1 MTGPGIGSFAQ
12 LITVI
17 VIFLVVLF
25 LAWLATRFVSRIGGA
40 GVSAGGNLEIVE
52 AIRISQTQVVEILRV
67 GERYVAVAVSRDHV
81 DALGEWSREE
91 LGLKEREDV
100 QAAGGRPW
108 KDGFQQ
114 ILDKVTGK
122 KNEEL

>member
-1 MTGPGIGSFAQ
+1 M
-12 LITVI
+12 
-17 VIFLVVLF
+17 
-25 LAWLATRFVSRIGGA
+25 
-40 GVSAGGNLEIVE
+40 
-52 AIRISQTQVVEILRV
+52 EILRV
-67 GERYVAVAVSRDHV
+67 GERYVAVAVSKDHV
-81 DALGEWSREE
+81 DALGEWSGEE

>member
-17 VIFLVVLF
+17 VIFLVVLL

-52 AIRISQTQVVEILRV
+52 AIRISQT
-67 GERYVAVAVSRDHV
+67 
-81 DALGEWSREE
+81 
-91 LGLKEREDV
+91 
-100 QAAGGRPW
+100 
-108 KDGFQQ
+108 
-114 ILDKVTGK
+114 
-122 KNEEL
+122 